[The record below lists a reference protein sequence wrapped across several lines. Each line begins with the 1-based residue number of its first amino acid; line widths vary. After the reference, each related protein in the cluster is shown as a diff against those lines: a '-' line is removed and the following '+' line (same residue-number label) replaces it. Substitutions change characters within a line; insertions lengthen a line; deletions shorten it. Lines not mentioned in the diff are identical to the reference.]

1 MSQHSGSGGEAVE
14 AVSEAPAEERA
25 GPKTERG
32 RRTLRRLLDAAAEEF
47 GARGYHETA
56 ISNITT
62 RAGVGL
68 GTFYV
73 YFKSKEEVFRAL
85 VADMGLRTRHAL
97 SESVKDAAN
106 RLEAERLGIKAYL
119 DFVRTHKALYRVVME
134 AQFVAPEAYR
144 DYYRTFSAAYRQQL
158 AQAAGRGEIS
168 KGQDDEVRVWA
179 LMGASTFLGLRYGIW
194 EDEADVTSIAEAAA
208 DLMINGLAPRA
219 KKNGDAS

>member
-1 MSQHSGSGGEAVE
+1 M
-14 AVSEAPAEERA
+14 
-25 GPKTERG
+25 
-32 RRTLRRLLDAAAEEF
+32 LDAAAEEF

-56 ISNITT
+56 ISNITQ

-85 VADMGLRTRHAL
+85 VADMGARTRHAL
-97 SESVKDAAN
+97 AEGTREAPN
-106 RLEAERLGIKAYL
+106 RLEAERLGIQAYL
-119 DFVRTHKALYRVVME
+119 DFVRSHKALYRIVME

-158 AQAAGRGEIS
+158 AHAASRGEIS
-168 KGQDDEVRVWA
+168 EGQDDEVRVWA
-179 LMGASTFLGLRYGIW
+179 LMGASTFLGLRYGVW
-194 EDEADVTSIAEAAA
+194 DDATDTASVAEAAS

-219 KKNGDAS
+219 PKGDAS

>member
-1 MSQHSGSGGEAVE
+1 MSQHSGSEPPAVE
-14 AVSEAPAEERA
+14 ERS

-56 ISNITT
+56 ISNITQK
-62 RAGVGL
+62 AGVGL

-85 VADMGLRTRHAL
+85 VADMGARTRHAL
-97 SESVKDAAN
+97 AESTRDASN
-106 RLEAERLGIKAYL
+106 RLEAERLGIQAYL
-119 DFVRTHKALYRVVME
+119 DFVRSHKALYRVVME

-144 DYYRTFSAAYRQQL
+144 EYYRTFSAAYRQQL
-158 AQAAGRGEIS
+158 AQAAARGEIS
-168 KGQDDEVRVWA
+168 PGQDDEVRVWA
-179 LMGASTFLGLRYGIW
+179 LMGASTFLGLRYGVW
-194 EDEADVTSIAEAAA
+194 EDGADSAAIAEAAS

-219 KKNGDAS
+219 KNGDAS

>member
-1 MSQHSGSGGEAVE
+1 MSQYSGLRHE
-14 AVSEAPAEERA
+14 AEERT

-56 ISNITT
+56 ISNITQ

-85 VADMGLRTRHAL
+85 VADMGARTRHAL
-97 SESVKDAAN
+97 SESVKDAPN
-106 RLEAERLGIKAYL
+106 RLEAERLGIRAYL
-119 DFVRTHKALYRVVME
+119 EFVRSHQSLYRVVME

-144 DYYRTFSAAYRQQL
+144 EYYRVFSQSYTQQL
-158 AQAAGRGEIS
+158 SQAVDRGEIRA
-168 KGQDDEVRVWA
+168 GDDDVRVWV

-194 EDEADVTSIAEAAA
+194 EGDANIAAVAEAAA
-208 DLMINGLAPRA
+208 DLMINGLAPREKA
-219 KKNGDAS
+219 REE

>member
-1 MSQHSGSGGEAVE
+1 MSQHSGSDPEA
-14 AVSEAPAEERA
+14 AEERP

-56 ISNITT
+56 ISHITQK
-62 RAGVGL
+62 AGVGL

-85 VADMGLRTRHAL
+85 VADMGARTRQAL
-97 SESVKDAAN
+97 TASTRDAQN
-106 RLEAERLGIKAYL
+106 RLEAERLGIQAYL
-119 DFVRTHKALYRVVME
+119 DFVRSHKALYRVVME

-144 DYYRTFSAAYRQQL
+144 DYYSTFSAAYRQQL
-158 AQAAGRGEIS
+158 AQAAARGEIS
-168 KGQDDEVRVWA
+168 EGQDDEVRVWA
-179 LMGASTFLGLRYGIW
+179 LMGASTFLGLRYGVW
-194 EDEADVTSIAEAAA
+194 DDNSDVASVAEAAS

-219 KKNGDAS
+219 KKNDTP

>member
-1 MSQHSGSGGEAVE
+1 MSQHSGS
-14 AVSEAPAEERA
+14 EAPDIEERS

-32 RRTLRRLLDAAAEEF
+32 RRTLRRLLDAAGEEF

-56 ISNITT
+56 ISSITQ

-85 VADMGLRTRHAL
+85 VADMGARTRHAL
-97 SESVKDAAN
+97 TERTRSAQD
-106 RLEAERLGIKAYL
+106 RLEAERLGIQAFL
-119 DFVRTHKALYRVVME
+119 DFVRSHKALYRVVME

-144 DYYRTFSAAYRQQL
+144 DYYRTFATAYRQQL
-158 AQAAGRGEIS
+158 AQAAARGEINA
-168 KGQDDEVRVWA
+168 GQDDEVRVWA
-179 LMGASTFLGLRYGIW
+179 LMGASSFLGIRYGIW
-194 EDEADVTSIAEAAA
+194 DDDTDSAAIAEAAS

-219 KKNGDAS
+219 DKGDAS

>member
-1 MSQHSGSGGEAVE
+1 MSQHSGSEPAAVE
-14 AVSEAPAEERA
+14 ERS

-56 ISNITT
+56 ISNITQ

-85 VADMGLRTRHAL
+85 VADMGVRTRHAL
-97 SESVKDAAN
+97 AESTREAPN
-106 RLEAERLGIKAYL
+106 RLEAERLGIQAYL
-119 DFVRTHKALYRVVME
+119 DFVRSHKALYRVVME

-158 AQAAGRGEIS
+158 AQAASRGEIS
-168 KGQDDEVRVWA
+168 EGQDDEVRVWA
-179 LMGASTFLGLRYGIW
+179 LMGASTFLGLRYGVW
-194 EDEADVTSIAEAAA
+194 DDAVDTASVAAA
-208 DLMINGLAPRA
+208 ASDLMINGLAPRA
-219 KKNGDAS
+219 KNGDAS

>member
-1 MSQHSGSGGEAVE
+1 MSQHSGLE
-14 AVSEAPAEERA
+14 PAEKS

-32 RRTLRRLLDAAAEEF
+32 RRTLRRLLDAAGEEF

-56 ISNITT
+56 ISYITQ

-85 VADMGLRTRHAL
+85 VADMGARTRHAL
-97 SESVKDAAN
+97 SESTKDAPN
-106 RLEAERLGIKAYL
+106 RLEAERLGIHAYL
-119 DFVRTHKALYRVVME
+119 DFVRSHKALYRVVME

-144 DYYRTFSAAYRQQL
+144 DYYRVFSEAYRQQL

-168 KGQDDEVRVWA
+168 KGQDDVRVWA
-179 LMGASTFLGLRYGIW
+179 LMGASTFLGLRYGVW
-194 EDEADVTSIAEAAA
+194 DDAADVEDVAQAAA
-208 DLMINGLAPRA
+208 DFMIYGLAPRS
-219 KKNGDAS
+219 KKDGA

>member
-1 MSQHSGSGGEAVE
+1 MSQYSGSESSAI
-14 AVSEAPAEERA
+14 EERS

-56 ISNITT
+56 ISSITQ

-85 VADMGLRTRHAL
+85 VADMGARTRHAL
-97 SESVKDAAN
+97 AESTREAPN
-106 RLEAERLGIKAYL
+106 RLEAERLGIQAYL
-119 DFVRTHKALYRVVME
+119 DFVRSHKALYRVVME

-144 DYYRTFSAAYRQQL
+144 EYYRTFSAAYRQQL
-158 AQAAGRGEIS
+158 AQAASRGEIS
-168 KGQDDEVRVWA
+168 EGQDDEVRVWA
-179 LMGASTFLGLRYGIW
+179 LMGASTFLGLRYGVW
-194 EDEADVTSIAEAAA
+194 DDGADTASVAEAAS

-219 KKNGDAS
+219 KNGDAS

>member
-1 MSQHSGSGGEAVE
+1 MSQHSGLEPGPEA
-14 AVSEAPAEERA
+14 ERA

-32 RRTLRRLLDAAAEEF
+32 RRTLRRLLDAAGEEF

-56 ISNITT
+56 ISHITQ

-85 VADMGLRTRHAL
+85 VADMGARTRHAL
-97 SESVKDAAN
+97 TESVKDAPN
-106 RLEAERLGIKAYL
+106 RIEAERLGIRAYL
-119 DFVRTHKALYRVVME
+119 DFVRSHKALYRVVME
-134 AQFVAPEAYR
+134 AQFVAPEAYQ

-158 AQAAGRGEIS
+158 AQAAARGEIS
-168 KGQDDEVRVWA
+168 KGEDEVRVWA
-179 LMGASTFLGLRYGIW
+179 LMGASTFLGLRYGVW
-194 EDEADVTSIAEAAA
+194 EDDADVEAVSEAAA

-219 KKNGDAS
+219 KKGDAS

>member
-1 MSQHSGSGGEAVE
+1 M
-14 AVSEAPAEERA
+14 EERS

-56 ISNITT
+56 ISNITQK
-62 RAGVGL
+62 AGVGL

-85 VADMGLRTRHAL
+85 VADMGARTRHAL
-97 SESVKDAAN
+97 AESTRDASN
-106 RLEAERLGIKAYL
+106 RLEAERLGIQAYL
-119 DFVRTHKALYRVVME
+119 DFVRSHKALYRVVME

-144 DYYRTFSAAYRQQL
+144 EYYRTFSTAYRQQL
-158 AQAAGRGEIS
+158 AQAASRGEIS
-168 KGQDDEVRVWA
+168 PGQDDEVRVWA
-179 LMGASTFLGLRYGIW
+179 LMGASTFLGLRYGVW
-194 EDEADVTSIAEAAA
+194 EDGADTAAIAEAAS

-219 KKNGDAS
+219 KNGDAS